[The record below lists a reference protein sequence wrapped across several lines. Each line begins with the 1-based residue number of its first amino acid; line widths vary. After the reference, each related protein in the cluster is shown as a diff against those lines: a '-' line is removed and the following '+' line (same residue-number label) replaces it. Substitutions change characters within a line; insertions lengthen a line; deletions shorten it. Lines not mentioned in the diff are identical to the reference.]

1 MKRRHFIIQSAAA
14 GAAIGAWWTMGPLY
28 GKGYQP
34 SPVSNF
40 DMAAVL
46 GGEPEL
52 MFDRGIEAMGGM
64 SRYVKKGQ
72 TVVVKPNI
80 GWDKTPEL
88 AANTHPGL
96 VKRVVDHCIAAG
108 AKKVYVFD
116 NTCDKWD
123 KCYANSGIE
132 RAVKDGGGT
141 MVPGNAESYYQQV
154 SITPGKSLREAKVH
168 ELILQSDVFIN
179 IPVLKSHGSTRLTI
193 AMKNLMGIVW
203 DRGWWHRNELS
214 QCIAD
219 FTAWRKPDLNIVDAY
234 RVMMAN
240 GPKGVSAEDVKLM
253 RSLMIS
259 QDIVAVD
266 VAATKMFGIDPAEVR
281 YIPLAA
287 GMGLGEA
294 DLSKLNISRIK
305 VA

>member
-1 MKRRHFIIQSAAA
+1 MKRRHFILKSAAA
-14 GAAIGAWWTMGPLY
+14 GAAIGTWWTMGPLY
-28 GKGYQP
+28 GKGYHAAL
-34 SPVSNF
+34 VSDF

-52 MFDRGIEAMGGM
+52 MFDRGMEAMGGM

-96 VKRVVDHCIAAG
+96 VKRVVEHCVGAG

-132 RAVKDGGGT
+132 KAVKDGGGS

-154 SITPGKSLREAKVH
+154 TVSQGKSLKEAKVH

-179 IPVLKSHGSTRLTI
+179 IPVLKSHGSTKLTI

-240 GPKGVSAEDVKLM
+240 GPKGVSVEDVKLM
-253 RSLMIS
+253 KSLMIS
-259 QDIVAVD
+259 SDIVAVD
-266 VAATKMFGIDPAEVR
+266 VAASKMFGVDPDEVR

-287 GMGLGEA
+287 AMGLGEA